1 MVLEGKNEMLRKALI
16 STMLE
21 FRKVKPTIQNVC
33 GIPAGEFFFLQRI
46 HELSKDGDVRVSHLR
61 DAMSMTMQAVSQ
73 FVRTLEE
80 KGMVQREIAPND
92 RRVTL
97 VTVTP
102 KGKQILED
110 SQQHFNHML
119 DRLIQQYGPE
129 ELEKLIQMLDRLCST
144 IRGLKEDF
152 EAICSER
159 TDQI

>member
-1 MVLEGKNEMLRKALI
+1 MILEGKNELLRKALI

-21 FRKVKPTIQNVC
+21 FRRVKPTIQSLC
-33 GIPAGEFFFLQRI
+33 GLPAGEFFFLQRI
-46 HELSKDGDVRVSHLR
+46 HELSGEGEVRVSRLR
-61 DAMSMTMQAVSQ
+61 DAMSMTMPAVSQ

-80 KGMVQREIAPND
+80 KGLVQRENAPND

-102 KGKQILED
+102 KGKQVLLS
-110 SQQHFNHML
+110 SQQHFNQML

-129 ELEKLIQMLDRLCST
+129 ELEKLIQMLERFSGTL
-144 IRGLKEDF
+144 RELKEEF
-152 EAICSER
+152 EHICSER